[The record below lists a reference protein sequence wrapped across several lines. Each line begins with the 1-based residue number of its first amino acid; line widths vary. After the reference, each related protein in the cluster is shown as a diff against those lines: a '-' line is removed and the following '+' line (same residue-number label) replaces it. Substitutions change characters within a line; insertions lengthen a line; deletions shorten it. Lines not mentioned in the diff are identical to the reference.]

1 MFRRGRYQQLKNAEA
16 DEDENNRLEFVGTS
30 SELFSPKNGE
40 QHSKTPISTA
50 NTKTSVA
57 TLTPKNGIA
66 TDDQLTKV
74 IGILYFMSWT
84 RKALKNYSNEIRKL
98 YEIPLTERCFGKF
111 DESKN
116 STEVSIETSDSRM
129 AAKDLAKKLEKG
141 SNVTETFTDLA
152 LITKRVAD
160 ALANPT
166 KDFIENRAETPR
178 HLITPIE
185 IASLSRLRTLK
196 DFIRYLQPYERP
208 RLQSYNSKLN
218 IPENVKVFEYIG
230 KLEAI
235 LNHHRTILHI
245 IGSSTISIFQ
255 IILKSCPIEIL
266 ETTTRSLREVAHKL
280 PPSFRFYDDLKLS
293 SFATNFLNVSPPNSI
308 EFSMGEIEHHQSTA
322 ATTEASTPVIIVKSS
337 QRQHQN
343 TPQSRKSSIQSVK
356 SDNTQRSESQKSPEI
371 KSPEMISAE
380 KTMSTQRPTAS
391 NQSPP
396 TARN

>member
-1 MFRRGRYQQLKNAEA
+1 
-16 DEDENNRLEFVGTS
+16 
-30 SELFSPKNGE
+30 
-40 QHSKTPISTA
+40 
-50 NTKTSVA
+50 
-57 TLTPKNGIA
+57 
-66 TDDQLTKV
+66 
-74 IGILYFMSWT
+74 MSWT

-116 STEVSIETSDSRM
+116 STEVSVETSDSRT

-185 IASLSRLRTLK
+185 IASLSRLRTLVKMSGSWLKKTVEMEAWMEKNQKVLIQNATEISCALEFAIMAFNAVCILGEIYGLEPVDRKSVKK

-208 RLQSYNSKLN
+208 RLKSYNSKLD

-235 LNHHRTILHI
+235 LNHH
-245 IGSSTISIFQ
+245 
-255 IILKSCPIEIL
+255 
-266 ETTTRSLREVAHKL
+266 
-280 PPSFRFYDDLKLS
+280 
-293 SFATNFLNVSPPNSI
+293 
-308 EFSMGEIEHHQSTA
+308 
-322 ATTEASTPVIIVKSS
+322 
-337 QRQHQN
+337 
-343 TPQSRKSSIQSVK
+343 
-356 SDNTQRSESQKSPEI
+356 
-371 KSPEMISAE
+371 
-380 KTMSTQRPTAS
+380 
-391 NQSPP
+391 
-396 TARN
+396 